1 MVKKT
6 WWETSH
12 WWTAASQQYCH
23 CVSIFDVRILKQRCL
38 HKASSSQLL
47 HGRDRAAML
56 GKKPTVRDV
65 QKMELLF
72 LRLEKLKGLAGLELP
87 VPVQLYLGV
96 EGSCCT
102 VQQGLPV
109 AELHRLGHV
118 GQHLDTF
125 IQSLLEWLRNDGGV
139 NSWAEQEKCLLDT
152 SHFQTYL
159 FFLFFFIISFHFKT
173 QDTQVRINWRHF
185 SRMFFTSV
193 WPPLLFSAV
202 KTERKSFNIP
212 SDLSYQTS
220 PASFPA
226 IPDIPEIL
234 SPSSL
239 GILKA
244 AAVQLMPVRRLTMVK
259 FQAFKN
265 CFPIV
270 LYETPQFPWSVGYTL
285 YPSNWLT
292 ATSSFIPHMQEDKK
306 TSVPTISA
314 W

>member
-1 MVKKT
+1 MYRKWNCSFLGLKS
-6 WWETSH
+6 WKAWLGWSCQ
-12 WWTAASQQYCH
+12 SQCS
-23 CVSIFDVRILKQRCL
+23 CTLELREVVALFSRVSLSL
-38 HKASSSQLL
+38 SST
-47 HGRDRAAML
+47 GWAML
-56 GKKPTVRDV
+56 VSTSIPLSRAFWNDSEMMVGWIPGQSKKNACWT
-65 QKMELLF
+65 
-72 LRLEKLKGLAGLELP
+72 
-87 VPVQLYLGV
+87 
-96 EGSCCT
+96 
-102 VQQGLPV
+102 
-109 AELHRLGHV
+109 LH
-118 GQHLDTF
+118 TF
-125 IQSLLEWLRNDGGV
+125 
-139 NSWAEQEKCLLDT
+139 KHT
-152 SHFQTYL
+152 F

-185 SRMFFTSV
+185 SRMFFTSI

-270 LYETPQFPWSVGYTL
+270 LYETPQFPWSVGYSL